1 MTRRSADGLPVVKGT
16 GQGTRYQ
23 NVATVRQVKVAP
35 CFRASVQC
43 HATCSS
49 GGHVM
54 SNSGQ
59 SGWNLVKAGSG
70 WYLEL
75 SG

>member
-1 MTRRSADGLPVVKGT
+1 MPQA
-16 GQGTRYQ
+16 
-23 NVATVRQVKVAP
+23 
-35 CFRASVQC
+35 RAQLKISLWTQQTT
-43 HATCSS
+43 ATCTS
-49 GGHVM
+49 GGHIM

-59 SGWNLVKAGSG
+59 SGWNLVKVASG